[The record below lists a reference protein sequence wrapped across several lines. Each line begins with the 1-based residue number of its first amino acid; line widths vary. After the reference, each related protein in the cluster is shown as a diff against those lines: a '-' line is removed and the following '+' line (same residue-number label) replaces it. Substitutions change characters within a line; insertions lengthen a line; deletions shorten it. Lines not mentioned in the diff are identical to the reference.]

1 MQREGPRLGRERGIR
16 FLVTIA
22 AFMIVVAG
30 LREAKSLI
38 LPILMAAFLAI
49 LAMGPVSWLTER
61 KVPKWLAYVMVFTAF
76 IGAAVGVGYALG
88 DSVADFSNRRPE
100 FEAVLNERLGGVI
113 TFLDGAGLAPSR
125 DDLAENVDSDQVVR
139 MVGGALQAV
148 GAVLSNLLFVALT
161 LGFMLAEAAGLP
173 NKIRMAIGDPG
184 ADISRLTRIL
194 AQINTYLWVKTQVSF
209 ITGLMAWGLCAACD
223 IEYAFL
229 WGLVAYVLNYIPQL
243 GSFIAAVPPILVGY
257 VQHDWPIALGV
268 LIGYIV
274 INVLMGSIIEP
285 RWMGRTF
292 GLSTLIVFL
301 SLLFWGFVWGPVGMF
316 LSVPLTMVVKIMLEQ
331 SDDLGWIA
339 VLMGSGRE
347 MRERVEAAES
357 GIYEQPPNLV
367 PDDGSAVG
375 ASIKTEPPLP
385 RKA

>member
-1 MQREGPRLGRERGIR
+1 
-16 FLVTIA
+16 
-22 AFMIVVAG
+22 MIVVAG
-30 LREAKSLI
+30 LREAKSFL
-38 LPILMAAFLAI
+38 LPVLMAAFLAV
-49 LAMGPVSWLTER
+49 LAMAPVTWLTDR
-61 KVPKWLAYVMVFTAF
+61 KVPKWAAYAIVFVLF

-88 DSVADFSNRRPE
+88 DSIADFSNRRPE
-100 FEAVLNERLGGVI
+100 FEAVINERLGGM
-113 TFLDGAGLAPSR
+113 FAFMEGAGLATSR
-125 DDLAENVDSDQVVR
+125 DDLAENVDSDQIVR

-194 AQINTYLWVKTQVSF
+194 AQINQYLWVKSQVSL

-229 WGLVAYVLNYIPQL
+229 WGLVAFVLNYIPQL

-257 VQHDWPIALGV
+257 VQHDWPIAVAV
-268 LIGYIV
+268 LTGYIV

-316 LSVPLTMVVKIMLEQ
+316 LSVPLTMVVKIGLEQ

-357 GIYEQPPNLV
+357 GIYERPPNLV
-367 PDDGSAVG
+367 ATESTHDGATVSG
-375 ASIKTEPPLP
+375 DTPTSD
-385 RKA
+385 